1 MHGIYFFSANV
12 LRTVFFFSV
21 VADFVFVLVAVVR
34 VFGALVAFGASAEA
48 SAGAVSVVFFVVFL
62 TAVRRWGFLAG
73 ASGASGCSTA
83 GWSAFSAATGASVA
97 FLLVRLAVVRRWGF
111 LAGEAASGCGEAEA
125 GDSVTVPD
133 GEPSG
138 TVALADLEVA
148 AVGSEVAAAGSGVA
162 AGSEGSS

>member
-1 MHGIYFFSANV
+1 MSPSCRLYMHPIYFFSANV

-62 TAVRRWGFLAG
+62 TAVRRCGFLAG

-83 GWSAFSAATGASVA
+83 GCSAFSVATGASVA

-111 LAGEAASGCGEAEA
+111 LAGEAPSGCGEA
-125 GDSVTVPD
+125 
-133 GEPSG
+133 PSG
-138 TVALADLEVA
+138 SPLGEREAPS
-148 AVGSEVAAAGSGVA
+148 GSPKGEGREAAAGSGVA
-162 AGSEGSS
+162 AGSEGAS